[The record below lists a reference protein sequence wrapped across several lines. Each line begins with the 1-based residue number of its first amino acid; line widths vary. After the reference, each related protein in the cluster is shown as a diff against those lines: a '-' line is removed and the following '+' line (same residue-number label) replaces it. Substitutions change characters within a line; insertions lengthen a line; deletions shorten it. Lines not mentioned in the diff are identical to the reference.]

1 MTQGDAGGEET
12 AGPGTPEVPGA
23 AGTIVVTGDPTVD
36 WLLVVPQPVD
46 GPALAVT
53 YQWEGRASV
62 QVTAVPGGAALLRD
76 VLAAASPPGGV
87 DGIVLPPAVL
97 RDSQSDAVTRTFAV
111 WQPHS
116 VGGIGGAGGVSP
128 GAAWRL
134 GRFLGQYP
142 VAAASLWDASPP
154 PVPPACVVIDDA
166 NLGYRDAPVA
176 WAWLGETAHSSVWP
190 AQIVAKSVSP
200 LATGPLWDMLL
211 AGHAHRLTVYCAA
224 NDLRKE
230 YAAIGQ
236 PLSWERTGQ
245 DVARAVLA
253 HPRLSHAARVVVSLG
268 LGGAVIVERGG
279 DQARGD
285 DPGRATLVYDPLAQ
299 EGDWEAGFPGSAAGL
314 GTCVV
319 AALTLAVSAAATR
332 PRGGPP
338 EWTQALKAGLTAGR
352 AVHAGGYE
360 RGGDP
365 EDDPA
370 GTDAP
375 LRFPRRRVVR
385 QIQGLIGHIATARP
399 DDPPPGSLGTFRTI
413 PVGRDDGWSIFGGEE
428 GGFRG
433 AAERIALVGDRGA
446 VGDAPVERMGAW
458 TSMERTE
465 IESMRSVRNIV
476 REYLDG
482 TRRVRPLNLAVFG
495 PPGSGKSFAIKQMAR
510 GFGGGAHRLGTL
522 EFNLSQFG
530 APADLPAALE
540 RVRDFAVEQT
550 LPLVFWDEFDT
561 ALGGR
566 ELGWLAQFLAPMQDG
581 TYIDGGVLRPIGPA
595 IFVFAGGTHATMES
609 FKGRAVELPGAKA
622 TDFLSRLRGF
632 VDVLGPNPAAPEDR
646 TYLLRRALLLRSL
659 LRNRAPRLFEGE
671 RLNIDPGVLRA
682 FLDVPTYLH
691 GARSLESI
699 IDMSALTGS
708 LRYERSALPARHQ
721 LGLHVDPDAFLG
733 LVRR

>member
-1 MTQGDAGGEET
+1 MTESVGGAGE
-12 AGPGTPEVPGA
+12 
-23 AGTIVVTGDPTVD
+23 IVVTGDPTVD
-36 WLLVVPQPVD
+36 WLLVVPRPVD
-46 GPALAVT
+46 GPALGVS
-53 YQWEGRASV
+53 YQWENRSSV
-62 QVTAVPGGAALLRD
+62 HVTAEPGGAALLRD
-76 VLAAASPPGGV
+76 VLAAVDPPGGV
-87 DGIVLPPAVL
+87 GGIVPPPGVL
-97 RDSQSDAVTRTFAV
+97 QDAQSTAVTRTFAV
-111 WQPHS
+111 WQPFPP
-116 VGGIGGAGGVSP
+116 GGSGGAGGADGSSNAV
-128 GAAWRL
+128 WRL

-142 VAAASLWDASPP
+142 VAAASVWDATPP
-154 PVPPACVVIDDA
+154 ETAPACLVIDDA
-166 NLGYRDAPVA
+166 NLGFRDTVAA
-176 WAWLGETAHSSVWP
+176 WAWLGDAGHAAVWP
-190 AQIVAKSVSP
+190 GQIVAKTVSP
-200 LATGPLWDMLL
+200 LASGPLWDMLF
-211 AGHAHRLTVYCAA
+211 ASHADRLSVYCAA

-253 HPRLSHAARVVVSLG
+253 HPRLALAARVVVSLG
-268 LGGAVIVERGG
+268 LGGAVIVERPAGAKG
-279 DQARGD
+279 DAAGA
-285 DPGRATLVYDPLAQ
+285 ATLIYDPLAQ
-299 EGDWEAGFPGSAAGL
+299 EGDWEAGYPGSASGL

-319 AALTLAVSAAATR
+319 AALALAATAPTLR
-332 PRGGPP
+332 PASRGIPD
-338 EWTQALKAGLTAGR
+338 WTDGVKAGLTAGR
-352 AVHAGGYE
+352 AVHTGGHE
-360 RGGDP
+360 RGGDQ
-365 EDDPA
+365 DSVPA
-370 GTDAP
+370 GTTSP
-375 LRFPRRRVVR
+375 LRFPYQRVAA
-385 QIQGLIGHIATARP
+385 QIEGLIDHPRSAGP
-399 DDPPPGSLGTFRTI
+399 GDPPRGSLGTFRSI
-413 PVGRDDGWSIFGGEE
+413 AVGRGDDWGIFGGEE
-428 GGFRG
+428 GGFRA

-446 VGDAPVERMGAW
+446 VGDAPVERMGHW

-476 REYLDG
+476 RTYLDSA
-482 TRRVRPLNLAVFG
+482 RPVRPLNLAVFG

-510 GFGGGAHRLGTL
+510 GFGGGEHTLGTL

-530 APADLPAALE
+530 AMSDLPAALE

-566 ELGWLAQFLAPMQDG
+566 ELGWLARFLAPMQDG
-581 TYIDGGVLRPIGPA
+581 NFIDNGVVRPIGPA

-632 VDVLGPNPAAPEDR
+632 VDVLGPNPATPDDR
-646 TYLLRRALLLRSL
+646 TFLLRRALLLRSL
-659 LRNRAPRLFEGE
+659 VRSRAPRLFDGD

-682 FLDVPTYLH
+682 FLDVPAYLH

>member
-1 MTQGDAGGEET
+1 MGQDAGERRVTESVDGTGE
-12 AGPGTPEVPGA
+12 
-23 AGTIVVTGDPTVD
+23 IVVTGDPTAD

-46 GPALAVT
+46 GPALGVS
-53 YQWEGRASV
+53 YQWESRASV
-62 QVTAVPGGAALLRD
+62 HVTAEPGGAALLRD
-76 VLAAASPPGGV
+76 VLAAVDPTFGV
-87 DGIVLPPAVL
+87 AGIALPPAVL
-97 RDSQSDAVTRTFAV
+97 QDAQSAAVTRTFAV
-111 WQPHS
+111 WQPFPP
-116 VGGIGGAGGVSP
+116 GGSSGAGGSSNAV
-128 GAAWRL
+128 WRL

-142 VAAASLWDASPP
+142 VAAASLWDATPP
-154 PVPPACVVIDDA
+154 ETAPACLVIDDA
-166 NLGYRDAPVA
+166 NLGFRDTAAA
-176 WAWLGETAHSSVWP
+176 WAWLGDGEHAAVW
-190 AQIVAKSVSP
+190 ARQIVAKTVSP
-200 LATGPLWDMLL
+200 LASGPLWDMLF
-211 AGHAHRLTVYCAA
+211 ASHADRLTVYCAA

-253 HPRLSHAARVVVSLG
+253 HPRLSLAARVVVSLG
-268 LGGAVIVERGG
+268 LGGAVIVERPAEDDGG
-279 DQARGD
+279 STGA
-285 DPGRATLVYDPLAQ
+285 ATLIYDPLAQ
-299 EGDWEAGFPGSAAGL
+299 EGDWEAGYPGSASGL

-319 AALTLAVSAAATR
+319 AALALAATAPTIR
-332 PRGGPP
+332 PPLRGIPD
-338 EWTQALKAGLTAGR
+338 WTDGVKAGLTAGR
-352 AVHAGGYE
+352 AVHIGGHE
-360 RGGDP
+360 RTGDQDSAP
-365 EDDPA
+365 T
-370 GTDAP
+370 GTTSP
-375 LRFPRRRVVR
+375 LRFPYQRVAA
-385 QIQGLIGHIATARP
+385 QIEDLINHMRTASLG
-399 DDPPPGSLGTFRTI
+399 DPPRASLGTFRTI
-413 PVGRDDGWSIFGGEE
+413 AVGRGDDWSIFGGEN
-428 GGFRG
+428 GGFRA

-446 VGDAPVERMGAW
+446 VGDAPVERMGHW

-476 REYLDG
+476 RTYLDG
-482 TRRVRPLNLAVFG
+482 ARRVRPLNLAVFG

-510 GFGGGAHRLGTL
+510 GFGGGEHTLGTL

-530 APADLPAALE
+530 AMSDLPAALE

-581 TYIDGGVLRPIGPA
+581 SFIDNGVLRPIGPA

-632 VDVLGPNPAAPEDR
+632 VDVLGPNPATPDDR
-646 TYLLRRALLLRSL
+646 TFLLRRALLLRSL
-659 LRNRAPRLFEGE
+659 VRNRAPRLFDGD

-699 IDMSALTGS
+699 IDMSALSGS

-733 LVRR
+733 LVRRGT